1 MQAIPSFVHPRF
13 GGQPRQ
19 RVSVARRER
28 QVKSNNIAGNIHF
41 FRTMAGLNYKHL
53 HYFWVVA
60 KTGGVARAAARLHV
74 TPQSISGQLKL
85 LEDSLGT
92 ALFRRAGRNLELT
105 DAGRMALAY
114 AEEIFPRGDELQEV
128 MTHRHGGL
136 AQLLRVGVADVVPK
150 SIAFELLRPVLD
162 LPQPMR
168 IVCREWRLRDLLAE
182 LAVQR
187 LDVVI
192 ADVPMPREVDVR
204 AFSHPLGTC
213 GIAFF
218 AAPSLARRL
227 KGSFPRALDS
237 VPMLVPGDDAAVR
250 PRLMQW
256 LADRQVRPRIV
267 GEFDDRALMH
277 DFGQAGSGVFAAPA
291 PLREHLRERYGV
303 VVIGETADVV
313 EAFYAISVERRV
325 TAPAV
330 LAMREAGKR
339 SLFER
344 PRQAPA
350 ARRRARSRPAGAAR
364 GTTA

>member
-1 MQAIPSFVHPRF
+1 
-13 GGQPRQ
+13 
-19 RVSVARRER
+19 
-28 QVKSNNIAGNIHF
+28 
-41 FRTMAGLNYKHL
+41 MAALNYKHL
-53 HYFWVVA
+53 HYFWVAA
-60 KTGGVARAAARLHV
+60 KAGGVARAAERLHV

-85 LEDSLGT
+85 LEESLGVE
-92 ALFRRAGRNLELT
+92 LFRRIGRNLELT
-105 DAGRMALAY
+105 EAGRMALTY
-114 AEEIFPRGDELQEV
+114 AEEIFPRGDDLQEA
-128 MTHRHGGL
+128 MAHHRGDKP
-136 AQLLRVGVADVVPK
+136 QLLRVGIADVVPK
-150 SIAFELLRPVLD
+150 SVAFELLRPVLE

-168 IVCREWRLRDLLAE
+168 IVCREWRLTELLAE

-192 ADVPMPREVDVR
+192 ADAPMPREVDVR

-218 AAPSLARRL
+218 AAPTLARRI
-227 KGSFPRALDS
+227 KGAFPRSLDG

-256 LADRQVRPRIV
+256 LAAQRVRPHIV

-291 PLREHLRERYGV
+291 PLRDHLRERYAV
-303 VVIGETADVV
+303 VALGATDEVV

-330 LAMREAGKR
+330 LAMREAGRK

-344 PRQAPA
+344 PRRPA
-350 ARRRARSRPAGAAR
+350 ARRARAA
-364 GTTA
+364 